1 MEKYGGCFQVYQF
14 VLKQNPPPWKQNIN
28 TRALMICPNLS
39 KSRLFPGFLIY
50 IIPLLLSHLAS
61 NAVHALSFW
70 TTRTG
75 MAASSGEHQWC
86 HQSEQYSNPSPSK
99 EKHRHLPNY
108 IAWQARSPVLVIQL
122 DWLGKMRHRIG
133 QCFFFSLLDHVSL
146 FISIIELLIFTSTPC
161 RAVFV
166 SRLEAKKE

>member
-1 MEKYGGCFQVYQF
+1 MVVVSKFTNLYWNKIHHLENKILTHVHWWSVQ
-14 VLKQNPPPWKQNIN
+14 
-28 TRALMICPNLS
+28 ICLS
-39 KSRLFPGFLIY
+39 LGYFLGFWY

-108 IAWQARSPVLVIQL
+108 TAWQARSPVLVIQL

-166 SRLEAKKE
+166 SRLEAKKA